1 MELDIFSKDE
11 VINLI
16 NEAKKDFRRY
26 VDKRITKTQID
37 ALPKLLQTREMARVL
52 GIKNGTLRA
61 RQGKIYEQG
70 EHFFKKNGRIYWDK
84 NAVLESRENE
94 ILR

>member
-1 MELDIFSKDE
+1 MELDVFSKDE

-26 VDKRITKTQID
+26 VDKKISVTKLE
-37 ALPKLLQTREMARVL
+37 AMPSLLQTHEMARVL
-52 GIKNGTLRA
+52 EIKPSTLRA
-61 RQGKIYEQG
+61 RARNTYTQGREFYR
-70 EHFFKKNGRIYWDK
+70 KNGRIYWDK
-84 NAVLESRENE
+84 NAVLERVENE

>member
-1 MELDIFSKDE
+1 MELDIFTKDE

-26 VDKRITKTQID
+26 VDKKITKTQID
-37 ALPKLLQTREMARVL
+37 ALPKLLQTHEMARVL
-52 GIKNGTLRA
+52 RIKENTLRA
-61 RQGKIYEQG
+61 RAKGFYIQGK
-70 EHFFKKNGRIYWDK
+70 HFFKKNGRIYWDK
-84 NAVLESRENE
+84 NAVLERVENE